1 MKRLHLDSIALT
13 IGLTILLSTG
23 LGFTLQ
29 RLVDVG
35 LWHIGL
41 VPGRNPTNYDNRF
54 YYFVL
59 PARVVSLAEA
69 LDASPADEHP
79 GIIAAAQRQQ
89 IRIDVLDNPLP
100 GIINSDDQIPFIV
113 HRRIQWLF
121 QIYHQ
126 VIIALKT
133 PAIAPPKTRVV
144 GLPVQEQ
151 KASRT
156 QDAGRDDQGMV
167 VEVQLR
173 DGHWLLFTTNVPT
186 PETDPAAAEFSRAS
200 IGWKL
205 ALAGI
210 LILLLSLLTT
220 RRLANPLS
228 RLAVAVERLGTGGE
242 EPLLPPKGPRELRI
256 VIDAFNRM
264 HDRLR
269 RFNDDRL
276 QMLAAMSHD
285 LRTSLTR
292 LKLRLEV
299 GGGEEQK
306 QKMIAELDA
315 MGEMIGSILSFARDD
330 AKREPGTLMDLDS
343 LVEEVC
349 EDASDAGAP
358 VTYKGIRGATAFGR
372 PMALRRVV
380 SNLVDNAL
388 KYAGGADVT
397 LTAEPDRVVVAVED
411 QGPGIPRS
419 QREKVFEPFY
429 RVDSSRNPDTG
440 GVGLG
445 LSVARSIAREH
456 GGDVVLAAR
465 KGGGLS
471 ARLELPA

>member
-1 MKRLHLDSIALT
+1 MKRWRLDSIALT
-13 IGLTILLSTG
+13 IALTIILAMG

-29 RLVDVG
+29 RLVNVG
-35 LWHIGL
+35 LGHTGL
-41 VPGRNPTNYDNRF
+41 VPGRNPIYHDNKF
-54 YYFVL
+54 YAFIL

-69 LDASPADEHP
+69 LDASPTDQHP
-79 GIIAAAQRQQ
+79 GMIAAAQRRQ
-89 IRIDVLDNPLP
+89 IRIEVLDNPLP
-100 GIINSDDQIPFIV
+100 ALVNSGDRVPLIV
-113 HRRIQWLF
+113 RRRIQRLF
-121 QIYHQ
+121 PIYHQ
-126 VIIALKT
+126 VITASKT
-133 PAIAPPKTRVV
+133 PAVPAPKTEVYDPPPR
-144 GLPVQEQ
+144 ER
-151 KASRT
+151 KS
-156 QDAGRDDQGMV
+156 GRIQNPGDDGNGV
-167 VEVQLR
+167 LVEVMLR
-173 DGHWLLFTTNVPT
+173 NGHWLLFTTNVP
-186 PETDPAAAEFSRAS
+186 PPQADPAAAEFSRAS
-200 IGWKL
+200 LGGKL
-205 ALAGI
+205 ALAAI

-228 RLAVAVERLGTGGE
+228 RLAVAVQRLGTGGD
-242 EPLLPPKGPRELRI
+242 EPLLQPKGPRELRI
-256 VIDAFNRM
+256 VIEAFNRM
-264 HDRLR
+264 HARLR
-269 RFNDDRL
+269 RFNEDRL

-299 GGGEEQK
+299 GGGEEQQ

-315 MGEMIGSILSFARDD
+315 MGEMVGSILSFARDD
-330 AKREPGTLMDLDS
+330 AKREPRALIDIDS
-343 LVEEVC
+343 LVAEVC
-349 EDASDAGAP
+349 EDAAEAGDA
-358 VTYKGIRGATAFGR
+358 VTYNGIRGTTALGR

-380 SNLVDNAL
+380 SNLLDNAL

-397 LTAEPDRVVVAVED
+397 LSAEPDRVVVAVED

-429 RVDSSRNPDTG
+429 RVDNSRNPDTG

-456 GGDVVLAAR
+456 GGDIILAAR